1 MEEEEEE
8 EVIVGVVTAGL
19 SGKSAPFP
27 VMVTTFVQVGGVG
40 EERRVTSVYYLIF
53 HRVSQTTCPVHM
65 GQVHW

>member
-1 MEEEEEE
+1 MGEEE

-19 SGKSAPFP
+19 SGKSAPFL
-27 VMVTTFVQVGGVG
+27 VTVTTFVQVGREGG
-40 EERRVTSVYYLIF
+40 EGRVTSVHYLTF